1 VSVLKKIFITRKI
14 DDQVIEKLSEQF
26 TVEVWPHDD
35 RPVPREELL
44 KQARDSYALLTMLSD
59 KIDSELLEQAS
70 NLQIVA
76 NLAVGYDNIDV
87 DAASKHKVIV
97 TNTPEVLT
105 DTTADLTFSLLMA
118 VARRIV
124 EADSY
129 IKKGDWQSWSPYL
142 LAGSDIHHKTIGII
156 GMGKIGEAVARRAK
170 GFEMDVLYHTRSR
183 KPDAEKAL
191 DAKHVS
197 LNELLEQSDF
207 VVCLAPLTNE
217 TKGMIGKEAFNKMKN
232 SAFFINA
239 GRGPVVEESAL
250 IEALQKG
257 KIAGAGLD
265 VFEVEP
271 ISQDHPLLSMQN
283 VVAVP
288 HIGSSSRATRYTMM
302 ELCAENIMNVLTNKD
317 PVTKV

>member
-1 VSVLKKIFITRKI
+1 VDDMKKIYITRKI
-14 DDQVIEKLSEQF
+14 DDKVIEKLSSHF
-26 TVEVWPHDD
+26 TVEVWPYDD

-44 KQARDSYALLTMLSD
+44 KQSRDSHALLTMLSD

-87 DAASKHKVIV
+87 NAASKHNVIV

-124 EADSY
+124 EADEY
-129 IKKGDWQSWSPYL
+129 IKKGEWQSWSPYL

-156 GMGKIGEAVARRAK
+156 GMGKIGEAVARRAR

-183 KPDAEKAL
+183 KPEAEQAF
-191 DAKHVS
+191 DAKHVT
-197 LNELLEQSDF
+197 LDELLEQSDF
-207 VVCLAPLTNE
+207 VVCLAPLTDE
-217 TKGMIGKEAFNKMKN
+217 TKGMLGKEQFEKMKK

-239 GRGPVVEESAL
+239 GRGPVVNESAL
-250 IEALQKG
+250 IEALQKEE
-257 KIAGAGLD
+257 IAGAGLD

-271 ISQDHPLLSMQN
+271 INQDHPLL
-283 VVAVP
+283 P
-288 HIGSSSRATRYTMM
+288 IRDC
-302 ELCAENIMNVLTNKD
+302 L
-317 PVTKV
+317 